1 MNVIII
7 MDNFLSTI
15 KKGTLSHQQENE
27 NIICDRC
34 HKNNVKVYINFLHND
49 LCLECVDTITDLNE
63 KNKINILPKPIPLI
77 RMNQNIF
84 KNNNLLTR
92 MQQNLYSIRNITNFV
107 IMEKISENEFKVMI
121 NQSVQILSP
130 VKIANK
136 FWNYLSESDRTYFIK
151 YIT

>member
-15 KKGTLSHQQENE
+15 KNGTLSHQQENE

-84 KNNNLLTR
+84 KNNDLLTR

>member
-84 KNNNLLTR
+84 KNNDLLTR